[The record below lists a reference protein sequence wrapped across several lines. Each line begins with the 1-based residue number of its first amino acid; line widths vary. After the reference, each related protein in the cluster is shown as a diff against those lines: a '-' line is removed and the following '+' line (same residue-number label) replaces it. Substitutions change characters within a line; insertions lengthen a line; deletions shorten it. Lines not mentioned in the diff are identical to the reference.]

1 MATWNAGQ
9 SWSRESDPRRLRTRL
24 LARLEARLRRDS
36 PRVLM
41 AVIVAGTAA
50 AGLLASAVL
59 LYVGVHRMWFRY
71 GLSVAI
77 AYAAFVSFVWLW
89 LQKKRRVRFDDPGWD
104 GGWPKGDANPSD
116 ANPSEA
122 NPSDGADAIR
132 AIDPPAA
139 GGSGAGHPG
148 GLLDL
153 DDSVVWFAVI
163 AAIASAVVAGAY
175 VVFVAPELLAEVLLD
190 GVLAGAL
197 YRRLRRLDS
206 RHWLESAIART
217 WLPIVVV
224 AVFFMIAGAV
234 CHWYAPEASTLSGV
248 WRHYGAKR

>member
-1 MATWNAGQ
+1 MAMRNAGQ

-24 LARLEARLRRDS
+24 LARLEARIRRDN
-36 PRVLM
+36 PRLLM

-50 AGLLASAVL
+50 AGLLASAIL
-59 LYVGVHRMWFRY
+59 LHAGVHRMWFRY
-71 GLSVAI
+71 GLSVGI
-77 AYAAFVSFVWLW
+77 AYAAFVSLVWLW
-89 LQKKRRVRFDDPGWD
+89 LQKKRRARFDDPGWD
-104 GGWPKGDANPSD
+104 GGWPKGAAGPSGGH
-116 ANPSEA
+116 SI
-122 NPSDGADAIR
+122 DGADAAR
-132 AIDPPAA
+132 LVDPPAS
-139 GGSGAGHPG
+139 GGGGAG

-153 DDSVVWFAVI
+153 DDGIVWFAVI

-197 YRRLRRLDS
+197 YRRLRRLDR

-217 WLPIVVV
+217 WLPIAVV

-248 WRHYGAKR
+248 WRHFCAKK